1 MADQETKE
9 FDTNVAD
16 ADERKRIRA
25 QRIEA
30 RRDAEKGALD
40 KANEERKAAERSQGK
55 QQIAESLSHLDKKKS
70 AGIEKVTDVR
80 VAADWREAQRRVA
93 EEKKRQDRLQRLQ
106 EEAVSS
112 GKQNAI
118 IEARWA
124 ELVEQNI
131 PRELHDAI
139 EVQKEACAEILRS
152 KDELI
157 KEFRQE
163 PVSYTHLTLPTKA

>member
-1 MADQETKE
+1 M
-9 FDTNVAD
+9 
-16 ADERKRIRA
+16 
-25 QRIEA
+25 
-30 RRDAEKGALD
+30 
-40 KANEERKAAERSQGK
+40 
-55 QQIAESLSHLDKKKS
+55 
-70 AGIEKVTDVR
+70 
-80 VAADWREAQRRVA
+80 AADWREAQRRVA

-163 PVSYTHLTLPTKA
+163 LKKKDEEYVKH